1 MDGAGVCVA
10 WMILESRNR
19 RSKALARRRRLAR
32 ARRIFLHTSAVCG
45 SIQPP
50 FTNQVTMDEGKKFLL
65 VGPCCKTY
73 LLKSGLA

>member
-32 ARRIFLHTSAVCG
+32 ARRRRIFVQRQA
-45 SIQPP
+45 QERFF
-50 FTNQVTMDEGKKFLL
+50 FTL
-65 VGPCCKTY
+65 VLSMVAFNLC
-73 LLKSGLA
+73 